1 MIAKP
6 TAGPRIT
13 RANEEIIDLLS
24 EKTFRRVN
32 AIPKDI
38 KIRNIVA
45 NINHSV
51 VLITTTGKLISLN
64 KIKDGK
70 LF

>member
-1 MIAKP
+1 MIANP

-13 RANEEIIDLLS
+13 RANEEIKDLLS

-38 KIRNIVA
+38 KIKKIVA
-45 NINHSV
+45 DINKNV
-51 VLITTTGKLISLN
+51 VFSTNTGSSIS
-64 KIKDGK
+64 
-70 LF
+70 